1 MAGHPIVHIEIS
13 AKDLKKAGEF
23 YSELFGWTIQQL
35 PEMNYATFDAL
46 EGPGGGFN
54 PVNDENPA
62 GTVLV
67 YVGTDDIQ
75 DSLAKAEKLGGKTI
89 VPKTVIPGMGWFA
102 VFEDPTGNRIA
113 LYTNMEPQGQ
123 A

>member
-23 YSELFGWTIQQL
+23 YSDLFGWTVEQL
-35 PEMNYATFDAL
+35 PEMNYATFDAAG
-46 EGPGGGFN
+46 GPGGGFN

-62 GTVLV
+62 GAVLV
-67 YVGTDDIQ
+67 YVGTDNIE
-75 DSLAKAEKLGGKTI
+75 DSLSKAEKLGGKTI

-102 VFEDPTGNRIA
+102 VFEDPTGNRLG
-113 LYTNMEPQGQ
+113 LYTNLAPQG
-123 A
+123 